1 MALEGAA
8 VTGPSSGMGEGEH
21 PGENIIDVLIAGRA
35 PKLRAS
41 WAWPLVRPFLYRM
54 LGYRDARAMADA
66 IAPLGGYAA
75 MEYAS
80 ALLHLDLQVK
90 GAERIPAKGRL
101 CVIVNHPTGL
111 ADGVAIYDAFKAV
124 RPDICFFAN
133 SDAHRINP
141 RLSDIFIP
149 VEWVPEKRTRER
161 TRLTLAL
168 ANRAFEDER
177 ALAIF
182 PAGAISTPDRTH
194 RLLDPSWQATAVSL
208 ARKHHAPVLPVHLD
222 GPWSTLFNSFH
233 RLSGALPYSKEL
245 RDITLF
251 HELLNK
257 AGKRFE
263 LTIGPLITPEALA
276 GEAAQVT
283 EALKVYI
290 ERILP
295 DEPDRP
301 FA

>member
-1 MALEGAA
+1 
-8 VTGPSSGMGEGEH
+8 MGEGEY
-21 PGENIIDVLIAGRA
+21 PGEHIVDVLIAERA

-41 WAWPLVRPFLYRM
+41 WAWPLLRPLLYGM
-54 LGYRDARAMADA
+54 LGYREARAMADA

-75 MEYAS
+75 MDYAS
-80 ALLHLDLQVK
+80 ALLRLDVQVI
-90 GAERIPAKGRL
+90 GARRIPARGRV

-111 ADGVAIYDAFKAV
+111 ADGVAVYDAFKAV

-149 VEWVPEKRTRER
+149 VEWVPSKRTRER

-168 ANRAFEDER
+168 ANQAFEEER
-177 ALAIF
+177 ALVVF
-182 PAGAISTPDRTH
+182 PAGAISTPDRTR
-194 RLLDPSWQATAVSL
+194 RLLDPPWQTTAVSL
-208 ARKHHAPVLPVHLD
+208 ARKHRAPVLPVHLD
-222 GPWSTLFNSFH
+222 GPWSSLFNRFH
-233 RLSGALPYSKEL
+233 RLSGALPYSLEL

-257 AGKRFE
+257 AGRRFE
-263 LTIGPLITPEALA
+263 MTIGPLIAPQALA
-276 GEAAQVT
+276 GDSAQVT

-290 ERILP
+290 ERVLP
-295 DEPDRP
+295 DEPERP

>member
-1 MALEGAA
+1 MD
-8 VTGPSSGMGEGEH
+8 MGKGENPGEH
-21 PGENIIDVLIAGRA
+21 IVDVLIAERA
-35 PKLRAS
+35 PKMRAS
-41 WAWPLVRPFLYRM
+41 WAWPLLRPMLYRL
-54 LGYRDARAMADA
+54 LGYRAARDMADA
-66 IAPLGGYAA
+66 IAPMGGYAA
-75 MEYAS
+75 MDHAS
-80 ALLHLDLQVK
+80 ALLKLDVRVN
-90 GAERIPAKGRL
+90 GAAGIPAQGRV

-149 VEWVPEKRTRER
+149 VEWVAAKRTREH

-168 ANRAFEDER
+168 ANQAFEDGR

-182 PAGAISTPDRTH
+182 PAGAISTPDKNR
-194 RLLDPSWQATAVSL
+194 RLRDPPWQATAVSL

-222 GPWSTLFNSFH
+222 GPWSTLFNRFH
-233 RLSGALPYSKEL
+233 RLSGALPFAKEL

-257 AGKRFE
+257 AGARFDV
-263 LTIGPLITPEALA
+263 TIGPLIAPEALQ
-276 GEAAQVT
+276 GDAAQVT

-290 ERILP
+290 EGVLP
-295 DEPDRP
+295 AEPDRP